1 MPVETPCGTRATVVT
16 LATTSHRS
24 CASVRKGIAVQ
35 GFDPSQSFG
44 PDVAARYDEDARGDE
59 PETVGF
65 LAELAGD
72 GPVLEFAIGTGR
84 IALPLAGKGPRVDG
98 IEQSSAMVDVLRAK
112 PGGAELAVTVGDMST
127 VALPDRYSLV
137 YLIFNTIHNLLT
149 QDGQVRCFENAAR
162 HLSENGVFVVETG
175 VPWARPRT
183 GSYVDVIKLGLE
195 EVRLSAYQYD
205 AMTQILDTNHM
216 RLTTT
221 GIQMSPISLRLVYP
235 SELDLMARIAG
246 LQLLHRWGGWRRE
259 PFTVDSRRHVSVYG
273 PRAA

>member
-1 MPVETPCGTRATVVT
+1 MD
-16 LATTSHRS
+16 
-24 CASVRKGIAVQ
+24 

-59 PETVGF
+59 PETVEF
-65 LAELAGD
+65 LAEVAGH

-84 IALPLAGKGPRVDG
+84 IALPLAERGLRVDG
-98 IEQSSAMVDVLRAK
+98 IEQSIAMVDVLRAK
-112 PGGAELAVTVGDMST
+112 PGGADRAVAVGDMST
-127 VALPDRYSLV
+127 VVLPDRYSLV
-137 YLIFNTIHNLLT
+137 YLVFNTIHNLLT

-162 HLSENGVFVVETG
+162 HLEDDGVFVLETG
-175 VPWARPRT
+175 VPWDGPRK
-183 GSYVDVIKLGLE
+183 GSYVDVTKLGLE

-205 AMTQILDTNHM
+205 AMTQVLDTNHM
-216 RLTTT
+216 RLTSG

-235 SELDLMARIAG
+235 GELDLMARIAG

-273 PRAA
+273 RRSA

>member
-1 MPVETPCGTRATVVT
+1 ME
-16 LATTSHRS
+16 
-24 CASVRKGIAVQ
+24 
-35 GFDPSQSFG
+35 GFDPLRSFG
-44 PDVAARYDEDARGDE
+44 PDVAARYDDDARGDE
-59 PETVGF
+59 PETVEF

-84 IALPLAGKGPRVDG
+84 IALPLTERELRVDG
-98 IEQSSAMVDVLRAK
+98 IEQSRAMVDRLRAK
-112 PGGAELAVTVGDMST
+112 PGGAELAVTLGDMST

-162 HLSENGVFVVETG
+162 HLSDDGVFVLETG
-175 VPWARPRT
+175 VPWDGPRK
-183 GSYVDVIKLGLE
+183 GSFVDVVKLGVE
-195 EVRLSAYQYD
+195 EVRLSAYRYD

-216 RLTTT
+216 RLTST

-235 SELDLMARIAG
+235 GELDLMARIAG
-246 LQLLHRWGGWRRE
+246 LRLLHRWGGWRQE

-273 PRAA
+273 RRPA

>member
-1 MPVETPCGTRATVVT
+1 MRREGSAVER
-16 LATTSHRS
+16 
-24 CASVRKGIAVQ
+24 
-35 GFDPSQSFG
+35 FDPLRSFG

-59 PETVGF
+59 AETVEF

-84 IALPLAGKGPRVDG
+84 IALPLAERELRVDG
-98 IEQSSAMVDVLRAK
+98 IEQSSAMVDRLRAK
-112 PGGAELAVTVGDMST
+112 PGGAELAVTIGDMST

-162 HLSENGVFVVETG
+162 HLSDDGVFVLETG
-175 VPWARPRT
+175 VPSDWPRK
-183 GSYVDVIKLGLE
+183 GSFVDVIKLGVE

-216 RLTTT
+216 RLTSS

-235 SELDLMARIAG
+235 GELDLMARIAG
-246 LQLLHRWGGWRRE
+246 LRLLHRWGGWRQE
-259 PFTVDSRRHVSVYG
+259 PFTIDSRRHVSVYG
-273 PRAA
+273 RRPA

>member
-1 MPVETPCGTRATVVT
+1 
-16 LATTSHRS
+16 
-24 CASVRKGIAVQ
+24 VQ
-35 GFDPSQSFG
+35 GFDPLQSFG

-162 HLSENGVFVVETG
+162 HLSENGVFVLETG